1 MSRLDKTNGYKTNLK
16 LEKKNWQIYVNTRTL
31 RLNKTNVEL
40 GKRLLRLNKTNVKV
54 EERKTNDKCHA

>member
-1 MSRLDKTNGYKTNLK
+1 MAIKRILNLSIGK
-16 LEKKNWQIYVNTRTL
+16 IYFNTRTS

-54 EERKTNDKCHA
+54 EERKTNEKCHA

>member
-1 MSRLDKTNGYKTNLK
+1 MAIKRILNLK
-16 LEKKNWQIYVNTRTL
+16 KKNWQIYVNTRTL
-31 RLNKTNVEL
+31 RLIKTNVEL